1 MPPEK
6 IWFHSVSQ
14 AGCEQSS
21 HSLLRIIYELLS
33 LETWPGFRPSLCT
46 GNLSLWHY
54 GPSFVSKILS
64 FQQLFGLLSVF
75 GKKPTVFLSFN
86 CSFHKGW
93 ARIPSSNSLTAYNH
107 SATVFLYHKRYRFAS
122 ETIFNKSPCDY
133 DQDPA

>member
-64 FQQLFGLLSVF
+64 FQQLFGLLSGF
-75 GKKPTVFLSFN
+75 GKKPTVFLSFK